1 MTDKKRVLV
10 TGLSGL
16 VGSALR
22 DDFEQRYD
30 LSSLSRYG
38 TDGMDFAHNFKGNI
52 AELDTIIP
60 AFEGQHT
67 VVHLAADRSASADWE
82 SALRNNFIGVY
93 NVYEAA
99 KRTGV
104 KRVVFGSSQHAI
116 GGFYR
121 DEPYRSILAGEFE
134 KVKRPYK
141 LIDETVPI
149 RPDGYYGASK
159 AYAEGLGS
167 YYSEW
172 HGISSIN
179 IRIGWTI
186 STDDPTSNGG
196 GLAMWLSHRDTAQ
209 IHVKAVDAPAT
220 LMYTVVFA
228 MSDNYWN
235 IFSLEK
241 AREILGYEPQDNA
254 GKQLNPNSKLAERD
268 NTEYKQHE
276 KDPDSYEK

>member
-1 MTDKKRVLV
+1 MADKKHVLV

-16 VGSALR
+16 VGTALR
-22 DDFEQRYD
+22 SDFEDRYE

-38 TDGMDFAHNFKGNI
+38 TDGMDDSHNFKGNI

-67 VVHLAADRSASADWE
+67 VVHLAADRSANANWE
-82 SALRNNFIGVY
+82 SALRNNFVGVY

-116 GGFYR
+116 GGFYQ
-121 DEPYRSILAGEFE
+121 DEPYKTILAGKFDQ
-134 KVKRPYK
+134 VKRPFK

-167 YYSEW
+167 YYSEF

-186 STDDPTSNGG
+186 SNDNPTSNGG

-209 IHVKAVDAPAT
+209 IHVKAVDAPDL

-228 MSDNYWN
+228 MSNNYWN

-241 AREILGYEPQDNA
+241 ARKVLGYEPQDDA
-254 GKQLNPNSKLAERD
+254 GKVLDPTSKMLERD
-268 NTEYKQHE
+268 DTDFKQHPD
-276 KDPDSYEK
+276 DPDS

>member
-1 MTDKKRVLV
+1 MADKKRVLV

-22 DDFEQRYD
+22 TEFERRYE

-38 TDGMDFAHNFKGNI
+38 TDGLDDSHNFKGNI
-52 AELDTIIP
+52 AELESIIP
-60 AFEGQHT
+60 AFRGQHT
-67 VVHLAADRSASADWE
+67 VVHLAADRSASANWE
-82 SALRNNFIGVY
+82 SALRNNFVGVY

-121 DEPYRSILAGEFE
+121 DEPYKTILAGNFDR
-134 KVKRPYK
+134 VKRPYK

-186 STDDPTSNGG
+186 SNDDPTVSGG

-209 IHVKAVDAPAT
+209 IHVKAVDAPDS

-228 MSDNYWN
+228 MSDNYWS
-235 IFSLEK
+235 IFSLDK
-241 AREILGYEPQDNA
+241 ARKVLGYEPQDDA
-254 GKQLNPNSKLAERD
+254 GQQINPARKLPGRD
-268 NTEYKQHE
+268 DTDFKQHPD
-276 KDPDSYEK
+276 DPDSY

>member
-1 MTDKKRVLV
+1 MADKKHVLV

-16 VGSALR
+16 VGTALR
-22 DDFEQRYD
+22 SDFEDRYE

-38 TDGMDFAHNFKGNI
+38 TDGMDDSHNFKGNI

-67 VVHLAADRSASADWE
+67 VVHLAADRSANANWE
-82 SALRNNFIGVY
+82 SALRNNFVGVY

-116 GGFYR
+116 GGFYQ
-121 DEPYRSILAGEFE
+121 DEPYKTILAGKFDQ
-134 KVKRPYK
+134 VKRPFK
-141 LIDETVPI
+141 LIDETVSI

-167 YYSEW
+167 YYSEF

-186 STDDPTSNGG
+186 SNDNPTSNGG

-209 IHVKAVDAPAT
+209 IHVKAVDAPDS

-228 MSDNYWN
+228 MSNNYWN

-241 AREILGYEPQDNA
+241 ARKVLGYEPQDDA
-254 GKQLNPNSKLAERD
+254 GKVLDPTGKMLERD
-268 NTEYKQHE
+268 DTDFKQHSD
-276 KDPDSYEK
+276 DPDSY

>member
-1 MTDKKRVLV
+1 MADKKKVLV

-16 VGSALR
+16 VGTALR
-22 DDFEQRYD
+22 GEFEERYE

-38 TDGMDFAHNFKGNI
+38 TEGLDDAHNFKGNI
-52 AELDTIIP
+52 AELDTMIP

-67 VVHLAADRSASADWE
+67 VVHLAADRSANANWE
-82 SALRNNFIGVY
+82 SALRNNFVGVY

-99 KRTGV
+99 KRCGV

-116 GGFYR
+116 GGYYQ
-121 DEPYRSILAGEFE
+121 DEPYKTILAGKLDQVE
-134 KVKRPYK
+134 RPFK

-167 YYSEW
+167 YYAEF

-186 STDDPTSNGG
+186 SNDDPTTNGG

-209 IHVKAVDAPAT
+209 IHVKAVDAPDS

-228 MSDNYWN
+228 MSNNTWN
-235 IFSLEK
+235 IFSLDK
-241 AREILGYEPQDNA
+241 AREVLGYEPQDNA
-254 GKQLNPNSKLAERD
+254 GEILNLDRKMLERD
-268 NTEYKQHE
+268 DTDFKQHE
-276 KDPDSYEK
+276 QDPETY

>member
-1 MTDKKRVLV
+1 MADKKHVLV

-16 VGSALR
+16 VGTALR
-22 DDFEQRYD
+22 SDFEDRYE

-38 TDGMDFAHNFKGNI
+38 TDGMDDSHNFKGNI

-67 VVHLAADRSASADWE
+67 VVHLAADRSANANWE
-82 SALRNNFIGVY
+82 SALRNNFVGVY

-116 GGFYR
+116 GGFYQ
-121 DEPYRSILAGEFE
+121 DEPYKTILAGKFDQ
-134 KVKRPYK
+134 VKRPFK

-167 YYSEW
+167 YYSEF

-186 STDDPTSNGG
+186 SNDNPTSNGG

-209 IHVKAVDAPAT
+209 IHVKAVDAPDS

-228 MSDNYWN
+228 MSNNYWN

-241 AREILGYEPQDNA
+241 ARKVLGYEPQDDA
-254 GKQLNPNSKLAERD
+254 GKVLDPTSKMLERD
-268 NTEYKQHE
+268 DTDFKQHPD
-276 KDPDSYEK
+276 DPDSY

>member
-1 MTDKKRVLV
+1 MADKKHVLV

-16 VGSALR
+16 VGTALR
-22 DDFEQRYD
+22 SDFEDRYE

-38 TDGMDFAHNFKGNI
+38 TDGMDDSHNFKGNI

-67 VVHLAADRSASADWE
+67 VVHLAADRSANANWE
-82 SALRNNFIGVY
+82 SALRNNFVGVY

-116 GGFYR
+116 GGFYQ
-121 DEPYRSILAGEFE
+121 DEPYKTILAGKFDQ
-134 KVKRPYK
+134 VKRPFK

-167 YYSEW
+167 YYSEF

-186 STDDPTSNGG
+186 SNDNPTSNGG

-209 IHVKAVDAPAT
+209 IHVKAVDAPDF

-228 MSDNYWN
+228 MSNNYWN
-235 IFSLEK
+235 IFSLDK
-241 AREILGYEPQDNA
+241 ARKVLGYEPQDDA
-254 GKQLNPNSKLAERD
+254 GTVIDPGSKMLERD
-268 NTEYKQHE
+268 DTDFKQHPD
-276 KDPDSYEK
+276 DPDSY

>member
-1 MTDKKRVLV
+1 MADKKHVLV

-16 VGSALR
+16 VGTALR
-22 DDFEQRYD
+22 SDFEDRYE

-38 TDGMDFAHNFKGNI
+38 TGGMDDSHNFKGNI

-67 VVHLAADRSASADWE
+67 VVHLAADRSANANWE
-82 SALRNNFIGVY
+82 SALRNNFVGVY

-116 GGFYR
+116 GGFYQ
-121 DEPYRSILAGEFE
+121 DEPYKTILAGKFDQ
-134 KVKRPYK
+134 VKRPFK

-167 YYSEW
+167 YYSEF

-186 STDDPTSNGG
+186 SNDNPTSNGG

-209 IHVKAVDAPAT
+209 IHVKAVDAPDF

-228 MSDNYWN
+228 MSNNYWN

-241 AREILGYEPQDNA
+241 ARKVLGYEPQDDA
-254 GKQLNPNSKLAERD
+254 GKVLDPTSKMLERD
-268 NTEYKQHE
+268 ENDFKQNPD
-276 KDPDSYEK
+276 DPDSY

>member
-1 MTDKKRVLV
+1 MADKKHVLV

-16 VGSALR
+16 VGTALR
-22 DDFEQRYD
+22 SDFEDRYE

-38 TDGMDFAHNFKGNI
+38 TDGMDDSHNFKGNI

-67 VVHLAADRSASADWE
+67 VVHLAADRSANANWE
-82 SALRNNFIGVY
+82 SALRNNFVGVY

-116 GGFYR
+116 GGFYQ
-121 DEPYRSILAGEFE
+121 DEPYKTILAGKFDQ
-134 KVKRPYK
+134 VKRPFK

-167 YYSEW
+167 YYSEF

-186 STDDPTSNGG
+186 SNDNPTSNGG

-209 IHVKAVDAPAT
+209 IHVKAVDAPDF

-228 MSDNYWN
+228 MSNNYWN

-241 AREILGYEPQDNA
+241 ARKVLGYEPQDDA
-254 GKQLNPNSKLAERD
+254 GKVLDPTSKMLERD
-268 NTEYKQHE
+268 DTDFKQNPD
-276 KDPDSYEK
+276 DPDSY

>member
-1 MTDKKRVLV
+1 MSDKKKVLV

-22 DDFEQRYD
+22 SDFEDKYE

-38 TDGMDFAHNFKGNI
+38 TEGLDDDHNFKGNI
-52 AELDTIIP
+52 AEIDTMIP

-67 VVHLAADRSASADWE
+67 VVHLAADRSANANWE
-82 SALRNNFIGVY
+82 SALRNNFVGVY

-121 DEPYRSILAGEFE
+121 DEPYKSILSGKYDGIEHGKF
-134 KVKRPYK
+134 KK
-141 LIDETVPI
+141 IDETVPF

-159 AYAEGLGS
+159 GYAEGLGS
-167 YYSEW
+167 FYSEW

-186 STDDPTSNGG
+186 SDDDPTVAAG
-196 GLAMWLSHRDTAQ
+196 GLSMWLSHRDTSQ
-209 IHVKAVDAPAT
+209 IHVKAVDAPDD

-228 MSDNYWN
+228 MSDNHWN
-235 IFSLEK
+235 IFSLDK
-241 AREILGYEPQDNA
+241 AREVLGYEPQDNA
-254 GKQLNPNSKLAERD
+254 GQVLNPNKGLSQRD
-268 NTEYKQHE
+268 DTDFKQHE
-276 KDPDSYEK
+276 EDPETY

>member
-1 MTDKKRVLV
+1 MADKKHVLV

-16 VGSALR
+16 VGTALR
-22 DDFEQRYD
+22 SDFEDRYE

-38 TDGMDFAHNFKGNI
+38 TDGMDDSHNFKGNI

-67 VVHLAADRSASADWE
+67 VVHLAADRSANANWE
-82 SALRNNFIGVY
+82 SALRNNFVGVY

-116 GGFYR
+116 GGFYQ
-121 DEPYRSILAGEFE
+121 DEPYKTILAGNFDQ
-134 KVKRPYK
+134 VKRPFK

-167 YYSEW
+167 YYSEF

-186 STDDPTSNGG
+186 SNDNPTSNGG

-209 IHVKAVDAPAT
+209 IHVKAVDAPDS

-228 MSDNYWN
+228 MSNNYWN

-241 AREILGYEPQDNA
+241 ARKVLGYEPQDDA
-254 GKQLNPNSKLAERD
+254 GKVLDPTSKMLERD
-268 NTEYKQHE
+268 DTDFKQHPD
-276 KDPDSYEK
+276 DPDSY

>member
-1 MTDKKRVLV
+1 MADKKHVLV

-16 VGSALR
+16 VGTALR
-22 DDFEQRYD
+22 SDFEDRYE

-38 TDGMDFAHNFKGNI
+38 TDGMDDSHNFKGNI

-67 VVHLAADRSASADWE
+67 VVHLAADRSANANWE
-82 SALRNNFIGVY
+82 SALRNNFVGVY

-116 GGFYR
+116 GGFYQ
-121 DEPYRSILAGEFE
+121 DEPYKTILAGKFDQ
-134 KVKRPYK
+134 VKRPFK

-167 YYSEW
+167 YYSEF

-186 STDDPTSNGG
+186 SNDNPTSNGG

-209 IHVKAVDAPAT
+209 IHVKAVDAPDF

-228 MSDNYWN
+228 MSNNYWN

-241 AREILGYEPQDNA
+241 ARKVLGYEPQDDA
-254 GKQLNPNSKLAERD
+254 GKVLDPTGKMLERD
-268 NTEYKQHE
+268 DTDFKQHPD
-276 KDPDSYEK
+276 DPDSY

>member
-1 MTDKKRVLV
+1 MADKKHVLV

-16 VGSALR
+16 VGTALR
-22 DDFEQRYD
+22 SDFEDRYE

-38 TDGMDFAHNFKGNI
+38 TDGMDDSHNFKGNI

-67 VVHLAADRSASADWE
+67 VVHLAADRSANANWE
-82 SALRNNFIGVY
+82 SALRNNFVGVY

-116 GGFYR
+116 GGFYQ
-121 DEPYRSILAGEFE
+121 DEPYKTILAGKFDQ
-134 KVKRPYK
+134 VKRPFK

-167 YYSEW
+167 YYSEF

-186 STDDPTSNGG
+186 SNDNPTSNGG

-209 IHVKAVDAPAT
+209 IHVKAVDAPDF

-228 MSDNYWN
+228 MSNNYWN

-241 AREILGYEPQDNA
+241 ARKVLGYEPQDDA
-254 GKQLNPNSKLAERD
+254 GKVLDPTSKMLERD
-268 NTEYKQHE
+268 DTDFKQHPD
-276 KDPDSYEK
+276 DPDS

>member
-1 MTDKKRVLV
+1 MADKKHVLV

-16 VGSALR
+16 VGTALR
-22 DDFEQRYD
+22 SDFEDRYE

-38 TDGMDFAHNFKGNI
+38 TDGMDDSHNFKGNI
-52 AELDTIIP
+52 AELETIIP

-67 VVHLAADRSASADWE
+67 VVHLAADRSANANWE
-82 SALRNNFIGVY
+82 SALRNNFVGVY

-116 GGFYR
+116 GGFYQ
-121 DEPYRSILAGEFE
+121 DEPYKTILAGKFDQ
-134 KVKRPYK
+134 VKRPFK

-167 YYSEW
+167 YYSEF

-186 STDDPTSNGG
+186 SNDNPTSNGG

-209 IHVKAVDAPAT
+209 IHVKAVDAPDF

-228 MSDNYWN
+228 MSNNYWN

-241 AREILGYEPQDNA
+241 ARKVLGYEPQDDA
-254 GKQLNPNSKLAERD
+254 GKVLDPTSKMLERD
-268 NTEYKQHE
+268 DTDFKQHPD
-276 KDPDSYEK
+276 DPDSY

>member
-1 MTDKKRVLV
+1 MADKKHVLV

-16 VGSALR
+16 VGTALR
-22 DDFEQRYD
+22 SDFEDRYE

-38 TDGMDFAHNFKGNI
+38 TDGMDDSHNFKGNI

-67 VVHLAADRSASADWE
+67 VVHLAADRSANANWE
-82 SALRNNFIGVY
+82 SALRNNFVGVY

-116 GGFYR
+116 GGFYQ
-121 DEPYRSILAGEFE
+121 DEPYKTILAGKFDQM
-134 KVKRPYK
+134 KRPFK

-167 YYSEW
+167 YYSEF

-186 STDDPTSNGG
+186 SNDNPTSNGG

-209 IHVKAVDAPAT
+209 IHVKAVDAPDS

-228 MSDNYWN
+228 MSNNYWN

-241 AREILGYEPQDNA
+241 ARKVLGYEPQDDA
-254 GKQLNPNSKLAERD
+254 GKVLDPTSKMLDRD
-268 NTEYKQHE
+268 DTDFKQHPD
-276 KDPDSYEK
+276 DPDSY

>member
-1 MTDKKRVLV
+1 MT
-10 TGLSGL
+10 
-16 VGSALR
+16 A
-22 DDFEQRYD
+22 
-30 LSSLSRYG
+30 
-38 TDGMDFAHNFKGNI
+38 N
-52 AELDTIIP
+52 
-60 AFEGQHT
+60 
-67 VVHLAADRSASADWE
+67 WE
-82 SALRNNFIGVY
+82 SALRNNFVGVY

-121 DEPYRSILAGEFE
+121 DEPYKTILAGNFDS
-134 KVKRPYK
+134 VKRPFK

-167 YYSEW
+167 YYSEY

-186 STDDPTSNGG
+186 SNDDPTISGG

-209 IHVKAVDAPAT
+209 IHVKAVDAPDS

-235 IFSLEK
+235 IFSLDK
-241 AREILGYEPQDNA
+241 ARKVLGYEPQDDA
-254 GKQLNPNSKLAERD
+254 GTVIDPGSKMLERD
-268 NTEYKQHE
+268 DTDFKQHPD
-276 KDPDSYEK
+276 DPDSY

>member
-1 MTDKKRVLV
+1 MADKKKVLV

-16 VGSALR
+16 VGTALR
-22 DDFEQRYD
+22 SEFEERYE

-38 TDGMDFAHNFKGNI
+38 TDGMDDAHNFKGNI
-52 AELDTIIP
+52 AELDTMMP

-67 VVHLAADRSASADWE
+67 VVHLAADRSANANWE
-82 SALRNNFIGVY
+82 SALRNNFVGVY

-99 KRTGV
+99 KRAGV

-116 GGFYR
+116 GGYYQ
-121 DEPYRSILAGEFE
+121 DEPYKTILAGKLDQVE
-134 KVKRPYK
+134 RPFK

-167 YYSEW
+167 YYAEY

-186 STDDPTSNGG
+186 SDDDPTCGGG

-209 IHVKAVDAPAT
+209 IHVKAVDAPDS

-228 MSDNYWN
+228 MSNNTWN
-235 IFSLEK
+235 IFSLDK
-241 AREILGYEPQDNA
+241 AREILGYEPQDDA
-254 GKQLNPNSKLAERD
+254 GEVLNLDREMLERD
-268 NTEYKQHE
+268 DTDFKQHE
-276 KDPDSYEK
+276 EDPETY

>member
-1 MTDKKRVLV
+1 MADKKKVLV

-16 VGSALR
+16 VGTALR
-22 DDFEQRYD
+22 SEFEERYE

-38 TDGMDFAHNFKGNI
+38 TEGLDDAHNFKGNI
-52 AELDTIIP
+52 AEIETMIP

-67 VVHLAADRSASADWE
+67 VVHLAADRSANAEWE
-82 SALRNNFIGVY
+82 SALRNNFVGVY

-116 GGFYR
+116 GGFYQ
-121 DEPYRSILAGEFE
+121 DDPYKTILAG
-134 KVKRPYK
+134 KLDQVKRPFK

-167 YYSEW
+167 YYSEF

-186 STDDPTSNGG
+186 SNDDPTTNGG

-209 IHVKAVDAPAT
+209 IHVKAVDAPDS

-228 MSDNYWN
+228 MSDNTWN
-235 IFSLEK
+235 IFSLDK
-241 AREILGYEPQDNA
+241 AREVLGYEPQDNA
-254 GKQLNPNSKLAERD
+254 GEILNLDRSMLERD
-268 NTEYKQHE
+268 DTDFKQHNQ
-276 KDPDSYEK
+276 DPETY

>member
-16 VGSALR
+16 VGSAIR
-22 DDFEQRYD
+22 KDFEERYE

-38 TDGMDFAHNFKGNI
+38 TDRMDDARNFKGNI

-67 VVHLAADRSASADWE
+67 VVHLAADRSANANWE
-82 SALRNNFIGVY
+82 SALRNNFVGVY

-116 GGFYR
+116 GGFYQ
-121 DEPYRSILAGEFE
+121 DEPYRTILAGEFDR
-134 KVKRPYK
+134 VKRPYK

-167 YYSEW
+167 YYSEF

-186 STDDPTSNGG
+186 SNDDPTVNGG

-209 IHVKAVDAPAT
+209 IHVKAVDAPDS

-235 IFSLEK
+235 IFSLDK
-241 AREILGYEPQDNA
+241 ARKVLRYEPQDNA
-254 GKQLNPNSKLAERD
+254 GEHINPDGKMSERD
-268 NTEYKQHE
+268 DTDFKQHPE
-276 KDPDSYEK
+276 DPESY

>member
-1 MTDKKRVLV
+1 MADKKRVLV

-16 VGSALR
+16 VGTALR
-22 DDFEQRYD
+22 PEFEKRYE

-38 TDGMDFAHNFKGNI
+38 TDGIDDAHNFKGNI
-52 AELDTIIP
+52 AELDTMIP

-67 VVHLAADRSASADWE
+67 VVHLAADRSANANWE
-82 SALRNNFIGVY
+82 SALRNNFVGVY

-121 DEPYRSILAGEFE
+121 DEPYRSILRGEYD
-134 KVKRPYK
+134 KVERPFK
-141 LIDETVPI
+141 KIDETVPF

-159 AYAEGLGS
+159 GYAEGLGS

-186 STDDPTSNGG
+186 SNDDPTPSPG
-196 GLAMWLSHRDTAQ
+196 GLAMWLAHRDTSQ
-209 IHVKAVDAPAT
+209 IHVKAVDAPDS
-220 LMYTVVFA
+220 LMYTLVFA
-228 MSDNYWN
+228 MSNNYWN
-235 IFSLEK
+235 IFSLDK
-241 AREILGYEPQDNA
+241 AREVLGYEPEDDA
-254 GKQLNPNSKLAERD
+254 GQVLNLDRKLPDRD
-268 NTEYKQHE
+268 NTDFKQHE
-276 KDPDSYEK
+276 DDPEAY

>member
-1 MTDKKRVLV
+1 MADKKRVLV

-16 VGSALR
+16 VGTALR
-22 DDFEQRYD
+22 SDFEDRYE

-38 TDGMDFAHNFKGNI
+38 TDGMDDSHNFKGNI

-67 VVHLAADRSASADWE
+67 VVHLAADRSANANWE
-82 SALRNNFIGVY
+82 SALRNNFVGVY

-116 GGFYR
+116 GGFYQ
-121 DEPYRSILAGEFE
+121 DEPYKTILAGQFDQ
-134 KVKRPYK
+134 VKRPFK

-167 YYSEW
+167 YYSEF

-186 STDDPTSNGG
+186 SNDNPTSNGG

-209 IHVKAVDAPAT
+209 IHVKAVDAPDS

-228 MSDNYWN
+228 MSNNYWN

-241 AREILGYEPQDNA
+241 ARKVLGYEPQDDA
-254 GKQLNPNSKLAERD
+254 GKVLDPTSKMLERD
-268 NTEYKQHE
+268 DTDFKQHPD
-276 KDPDSYEK
+276 DPDSY

>member
-1 MTDKKRVLV
+1 MADKKHVLV

-16 VGSALR
+16 VGTALR
-22 DDFEQRYD
+22 SDFEDRYE

-38 TDGMDFAHNFKGNI
+38 TDGMDDSHNFKGNI

-67 VVHLAADRSASADWE
+67 VVHLAADRSANANWE
-82 SALRNNFIGVY
+82 SALRNNFVGVY

-116 GGFYR
+116 GGFYQ
-121 DEPYRSILAGEFE
+121 DEPYKTILAGKFDQ
-134 KVKRPYK
+134 VKRPFK

-167 YYSEW
+167 YYSEF

-186 STDDPTSNGG
+186 SNDNPTSNGG
-196 GLAMWLSHRDTAQ
+196 GLAMWLSHRSAAQ
-209 IHVKAVDAPAT
+209 IHVKAVDAPDL

-228 MSDNYWN
+228 MSNNYWN

-241 AREILGYEPQDNA
+241 ARKVLGYEPQDDA
-254 GKQLNPNSKLAERD
+254 GKVLDPTSKMLERD
-268 NTEYKQHE
+268 DTDFKQHPD
-276 KDPDSYEK
+276 DPDSY

>member
-1 MTDKKRVLV
+1 MADKKHVLV

-16 VGSALR
+16 VGTALR
-22 DDFEQRYD
+22 SDFEDRYE

-38 TDGMDFAHNFKGNI
+38 TDGMDDSHNFKGNI

-67 VVHLAADRSASADWE
+67 VVHLAADRSANANWE
-82 SALRNNFIGVY
+82 SALRNNFVGVY

-116 GGFYR
+116 GGFYQ
-121 DEPYRSILAGEFE
+121 DEPYKTILAGKFDQ
-134 KVKRPYK
+134 VKRPFK

-167 YYSEW
+167 YYSEF

-186 STDDPTSNGG
+186 SNDNPTSNGG

-209 IHVKAVDAPAT
+209 IHVKAVDAPDF

-228 MSDNYWN
+228 MSNNYWN

-241 AREILGYEPQDNA
+241 ARKVLGYEPQDDA
-254 GKQLNPNSKLAERD
+254 GKVLDPTSKMLERD
-268 NTEYKQHE
+268 DTDFKQHPD
-276 KDPDSYEK
+276 DPDSY

>member
-1 MTDKKRVLV
+1 MADKKKVLV

-16 VGSALR
+16 VGTALR
-22 DDFEQRYD
+22 SEFEERYE

-38 TDGMDFAHNFKGNI
+38 TEGLDDAHNFKGNI
-52 AELDTIIP
+52 AELETMLP

-67 VVHLAADRSASADWE
+67 VVHLAADRSANANWE
-82 SALRNNFIGVY
+82 SALRNNFVGVY

-99 KRTGV
+99 KQTGV

-116 GGFYR
+116 GGYYQ
-121 DEPYRSILAGEFE
+121 DEPYKTILAG
-134 KVKRPYK
+134 KLDQVGRPFK

-167 YYSEW
+167 YYAEF

-186 STDDPTSNGG
+186 SDNDPTRNGG

-209 IHVKAVDAPAT
+209 IHVKAIDAPDS

-228 MSDNYWN
+228 ISNNTWN
-235 IFSLEK
+235 IFSLDK
-241 AREILGYEPQDNA
+241 AREVLGYEPEDDA
-254 GKQLNPNSKLAERD
+254 GEIINTDREMLERD
-268 NTEYKQHE
+268 DTDFKQHE
-276 KDPDSYEK
+276 EDPETY

>member
-1 MTDKKRVLV
+1 MADKKHVLV

-16 VGSALR
+16 VGTALR
-22 DDFEQRYD
+22 SDFEDRYE

-38 TDGMDFAHNFKGNI
+38 TDGMDDSHNFKGNI

-67 VVHLAADRSASADWE
+67 VVHLAADRSANANWE
-82 SALRNNFIGVY
+82 SALRNNFVGVY

-116 GGFYR
+116 GGFYQ
-121 DEPYRSILAGEFE
+121 DEPYKTILAGKFDQ
-134 KVKRPYK
+134 VKRPFK

-167 YYSEW
+167 YYSEF

-186 STDDPTSNGG
+186 SNDHPTSNGG

-209 IHVKAVDAPAT
+209 IHVKAVDAPDL

-228 MSDNYWN
+228 MSNNYWN

-241 AREILGYEPQDNA
+241 ARKVLGYEPQDDA
-254 GKQLNPNSKLAERD
+254 GKVLDPTSKMLERD
-268 NTEYKQHE
+268 DTDFKQHPD
-276 KDPDSYEK
+276 DPDSF

>member
-1 MTDKKRVLV
+1 MADKKHVLV

-16 VGSALR
+16 VGTALR
-22 DDFEQRYD
+22 SDFEDRYE

-38 TDGMDFAHNFKGNI
+38 TDGMDDSHNFKGNI

-67 VVHLAADRSASADWE
+67 VVHLAADRSANANWE
-82 SALRNNFIGVY
+82 SALRNNFVGVY

-116 GGFYR
+116 GGFYQ
-121 DEPYRSILAGEFE
+121 DEPYKTILAGKFDQ
-134 KVKRPYK
+134 VKRPFK

-167 YYSEW
+167 YYSEF

-186 STDDPTSNGG
+186 SNDNPTSNGG

-209 IHVKAVDAPAT
+209 IHVKAVDAPDL

-228 MSDNYWN
+228 MSNNYWN

-241 AREILGYEPQDNA
+241 ARKVLGYEPQDDA
-254 GKQLNPNSKLAERD
+254 GKVLDPTSKMLERD
-268 NTEYKQHE
+268 DTDFKQHLD
-276 KDPDSYEK
+276 DPDSY

>member
-1 MTDKKRVLV
+1 MADKKRVLV

-16 VGSALR
+16 VGTALR
-22 DDFEQRYD
+22 PEFEKRYE

-38 TDGMDFAHNFKGNI
+38 TADMDRSHNFKGNI
-52 AELDTIIP
+52 AEIDTIIP

-67 VVHLAADRSASADWE
+67 VVHLAADRSANADWE
-82 SALRNNFIGVY
+82 SALRNNFVGVY

-121 DEPYRSILAGEFE
+121 DEPYSTILAGDFDN
-134 KVKRPYK
+134 VKRPFK

-167 YYSEW
+167 YYSEYE
-172 HGISSIN
+172 GISSIN

-186 STDDPTSNGG
+186 SNDDPTSSGG
-196 GLAMWLSHRDTAQ
+196 GLAMWLSHRDTSQ
-209 IHVKAVDAPAT
+209 IHVKAVDAPDS

-235 IFSLEK
+235 IFSLDK
-241 AREILGYEPQDNA
+241 ARKVLGYEPQDDA
-254 GKQLNPNSKLAERD
+254 GKRINTDRQLPDRD
-268 NTEYKQHE
+268 DTEFKQHPD
-276 KDPDSYEK
+276 DPDSY

>member
-1 MTDKKRVLV
+1 MTNKKKVLV

-22 DDFEQRYD
+22 DEFQGRYE

-38 TDGMDFAHNFKGNI
+38 TSGIDDAHNFKGNI
-52 AELDTIIP
+52 ADIDTIIP

-67 VVHLAADRSASADWE
+67 VVHLAADRSANAQWD

-99 KRTGV
+99 RLTGV

-121 DEPYRSILAGEFE
+121 DEPYKSILAGNYDGINHGKF
-134 KVKRPYK
+134 KK
-141 LIDETVPI
+141 IDETVPF

-159 AYAEGLGS
+159 GYAEGLGS

-186 STDDPTSNGG
+186 SDDDPTVTPA
-196 GLAMWLSHRDTAQ
+196 GLSMWLSHRDTAQ
-209 IHVKAVDAPAT
+209 IHVKAVDAADD

-241 AREILGYEPQDNA
+241 ARQILGYEPKDDA
-254 GKQLNPNSKLAERD
+254 GCDLNLEKGLSYRD
-268 NTEYKQHE
+268 DTDYKQHE
-276 KDPDSYEK
+276 EDPDSY

>member
-1 MTDKKRVLV
+1 MAEKKRVLV

-16 VGSALR
+16 VGTALR
-22 DDFEQRYD
+22 SEFEERYEI
-30 LSSLSRYG
+30 SSLSRYG
-38 TDGMDFAHNFKGNI
+38 TDGMDDSHNFKGNI

-82 SALRNNFIGVY
+82 SALRNNFVGVY

-121 DEPYRSILAGEFE
+121 DEPYRTILAGNFDN
-134 KVKRPYK
+134 VKRPYK

-172 HGISSIN
+172 HDISSIN

-186 STDDPTSNGG
+186 SNDDPTISGG

-209 IHVKAVDAPAT
+209 IHVKAVDAPDS

-235 IFSLEK
+235 IFSLDK
-241 AREILGYEPQDNA
+241 ARKVLGYEPQDNA
-254 GKQLNPNSKLAERD
+254 EDYR
-268 NTEYKQHE
+268 
-276 KDPDSYEK
+276 

>member
-1 MTDKKRVLV
+1 MADKKHVLV

-16 VGSALR
+16 VGTALR
-22 DDFEQRYD
+22 SDFEDRYE

-38 TDGMDFAHNFKGNI
+38 TDGMDDSHNFKGNI

-67 VVHLAADRSASADWE
+67 VVHLAADRSANANWE
-82 SALRNNFIGVY
+82 SALRNNFVGVY

-116 GGFYR
+116 GGFYQ
-121 DEPYRSILAGEFE
+121 DEPYKTILAGKFDQ
-134 KVKRPYK
+134 VKRPFK

-167 YYSEW
+167 YYSEF

-186 STDDPTSNGG
+186 SNDNPTSNGG

-209 IHVKAVDAPAT
+209 IHVKAVDAPDS

-228 MSDNYWN
+228 MSNNYWN

-241 AREILGYEPQDNA
+241 ARKVLGYEPQDDA
-254 GKQLNPNSKLAERD
+254 GKVLDATSKMLERD
-268 NTEYKQHE
+268 DTDFKQHPD
-276 KDPDSYEK
+276 DPDSY

>member
-1 MTDKKRVLV
+1 MADKKHVLV

-16 VGSALR
+16 VGTALR
-22 DDFEQRYD
+22 SDFEDRYE

-38 TDGMDFAHNFKGNI
+38 TDGMDDSHNFKGNI

-67 VVHLAADRSASADWE
+67 VVHLAADRSANANWE
-82 SALRNNFIGVY
+82 SALRNNFVGVY

-116 GGFYR
+116 GGFYQ
-121 DEPYRSILAGEFE
+121 DEPYKTILAGKFDQ
-134 KVKRPYK
+134 VKRPFK

-167 YYSEW
+167 YYSEF

-186 STDDPTSNGG
+186 SNDNPTSNGG

-209 IHVKAVDAPAT
+209 IHVKAVDAPDF

-228 MSDNYWN
+228 MSNNYWN

-241 AREILGYEPQDNA
+241 ARKVLGYEPQDDA
-254 GKQLNPNSKLAERD
+254 GKVLDATSKMLERD
-268 NTEYKQHE
+268 DTDFKQHPD
-276 KDPDSYEK
+276 DPDSY

>member
-1 MTDKKRVLV
+1 MAEKKRVLV

-22 DDFEQRYD
+22 TEFDARYE

-38 TDGMDFAHNFKGNI
+38 TDGIDSSHNFKGNI

-82 SALRNNFIGVY
+82 SALRNNFVGVY

-121 DEPYRSILAGEFE
+121 DEPYKTILAGDFDR
-134 KVKRPYK
+134 VKRPYK

-186 STDDPTSNGG
+186 SNDDPTISGG

-209 IHVKAVDAPAT
+209 IHVKAVDAPDS

-228 MSDNYWN
+228 MSDNYWS
-235 IFSLEK
+235 IFSLDK
-241 AREILGYEPQDNA
+241 ARRVLGYEPEDDA
-254 GKQLNPNSKLAERD
+254 GRHINSDRKLPERD
-268 NTEYKQHE
+268 DTEFKQHPD
-276 KDPDSYEK
+276 DPDSY

>member
-1 MTDKKRVLV
+1 MAEKKRVLV

-16 VGSALR
+16 VGTALR
-22 DDFEQRYD
+22 PEFEERYE

-38 TDGMDFAHNFKGNI
+38 TDGMDDSHNFKGNI

-67 VVHLAADRSASADWE
+67 VVHLAADRSANATWE
-82 SALRNNFIGVY
+82 SALRNNFVGVY

-116 GGFYR
+116 GGFYQ
-121 DEPYRSILAGEFE
+121 DEPYKTILAGKFDQ
-134 KVKRPYK
+134 VKRPFK

-167 YYSEW
+167 FYSEF
-172 HGISSIN
+172 HGISSNN

-186 STDDPTSNGG
+186 SNDNPTSNGG

-209 IHVKAVDAPAT
+209 IHVKAVDAPDS

-228 MSDNYWN
+228 MSNNYWN
-235 IFSLEK
+235 IFSLDK
-241 AREILGYEPQDNA
+241 ARKVLGYEPQDDA
-254 GKQLNPNSKLAERD
+254 GTVIDRGSKMLERD
-268 NTEYKQHE
+268 DTDFKQHPD
-276 KDPDSYEK
+276 DPDSY

>member
-1 MTDKKRVLV
+1 MADKKHVLV

-16 VGSALR
+16 VGTALR
-22 DDFEQRYD
+22 SDFEDRYE

-38 TDGMDFAHNFKGNI
+38 TDGMDDSHNFKGNI

-67 VVHLAADRSASADWE
+67 VVHLAADRSANANWE
-82 SALRNNFIGVY
+82 SALRNNFVGVY

-116 GGFYR
+116 GGFYQ
-121 DEPYRSILAGEFE
+121 DEPYKTILARKFDQ
-134 KVKRPYK
+134 VKRPFK

-167 YYSEW
+167 YYSEF

-186 STDDPTSNGG
+186 SNDNPTSNGG

-209 IHVKAVDAPAT
+209 IHVKAVDAPDL

-228 MSDNYWN
+228 MSNNYWN

-241 AREILGYEPQDNA
+241 ARKVLGYEPQDDA
-254 GKQLNPNSKLAERD
+254 GKVLDPTSKMLERD
-268 NTEYKQHE
+268 DTDFKQHPD
-276 KDPDSYEK
+276 DPDSF

>member
-1 MTDKKRVLV
+1 MADKKHVLV

-16 VGSALR
+16 VGTALR
-22 DDFEQRYD
+22 SDFEDRYE

-38 TDGMDFAHNFKGNI
+38 TDGMDDSHNFKGNI

-67 VVHLAADRSASADWE
+67 VVHLAADRSANANWE
-82 SALRNNFIGVY
+82 SALRNNFVGVY

-116 GGFYR
+116 GGFYQ
-121 DEPYRSILAGEFE
+121 DEPYKTILAGKFDQ
-134 KVKRPYK
+134 VKRPFK

-167 YYSEW
+167 YYSEF

-186 STDDPTSNGG
+186 SNDNPTSNGG

-209 IHVKAVDAPAT
+209 IHVKAVDAPDL

-228 MSDNYWN
+228 MSNNYWN

-241 AREILGYEPQDNA
+241 ARKVLGYEPQDDA
-254 GKQLNPNSKLAERD
+254 GKVLDPTSKMLERD
-268 NTEYKQHE
+268 DTDFKQHPD
-276 KDPDSYEK
+276 DPDSF

>member
-1 MTDKKRVLV
+1 M
-10 TGLSGL
+10 
-16 VGSALR
+16 
-22 DDFEQRYD
+22 DD
-30 LSSLSRYG
+30 S
-38 TDGMDFAHNFKGNI
+38 HNFKGNI

-67 VVHLAADRSASADWE
+67 VVHLAADRSANANWE
-82 SALRNNFIGVY
+82 SALRNNFVGVY

-116 GGFYR
+116 GGFYQ
-121 DEPYRSILAGEFE
+121 DEPYKTILAGKFDQ
-134 KVKRPYK
+134 VKRPFK

-167 YYSEW
+167 YYSEF

-186 STDDPTSNGG
+186 SNDNPTSNGG

-209 IHVKAVDAPAT
+209 IHVKAVDAPDS

-228 MSDNYWN
+228 MSNNYWN

-241 AREILGYEPQDNA
+241 ARKVLGYEPQDDA
-254 GKQLNPNSKLAERD
+254 GKVLDPTSKMLERD
-268 NTEYKQHE
+268 DTDFKQHPD
-276 KDPDSYEK
+276 DPDSF